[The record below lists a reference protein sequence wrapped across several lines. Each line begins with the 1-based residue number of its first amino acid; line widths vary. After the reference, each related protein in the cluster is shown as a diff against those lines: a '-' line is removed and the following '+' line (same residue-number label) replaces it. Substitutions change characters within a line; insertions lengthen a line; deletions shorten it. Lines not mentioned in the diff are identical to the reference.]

1 MVEKLQ
7 VEAIQQGTVIDHIPA
22 GQGIR
27 ILKLLHLQSGGKRI
41 TVGMNLPSQDF
52 GLKDIIKVE
61 GRQFTEQ
68 EAHQLALF
76 APKGTIN
83 VIDDYIVVNKF
94 TMQLPETLVGVF
106 NCPNSNCVSLNE
118 PVKSF
123 FYISSKGKDTAADS
137 EVKMRCKYCEKSFS
151 KEVVVGEH

>member
-1 MVEKLQ
+1 MSEKLQ

-27 ILKLLHLQSGGKRI
+27 ILKRLHLESDGKRI
-41 TVGMNLPSQDF
+41 TVGLNLPSKNF

-61 GRQFTEQ
+61 GRMFTED

-76 APKGTIN
+76 APDGTIN
-83 VIDDYIVVNKF
+83 VIDDYEVVNKF
-94 TMQLPETLVGVF
+94 TMKLPEALEGVF
-106 NCPNSNCVSLNE
+106 DCPNSNCISLNE

-123 FYISSKGKDTAADS
+123 FYVSSREDKVVGGTQ
-137 EVKMRCKYCEKSFS
+137 VKMRCKYCEKSFN
-151 KEVVVGEH
+151 KELVTS

>member
-1 MVEKLQ
+1 MSEKLQ

-27 ILKLLHLQSGGKRI
+27 ILKRLHLESAGKRI
-41 TVGMNLPSQDF
+41 TVGMNLPSKNH

-61 GRQFTEQ
+61 GRMFTED

-76 APKGTIN
+76 APSATIN
-83 VIDDYIVVNKF
+83 VIDDYEVVNKF
-94 TMQLPETLVGVF
+94 TMQIPDTLEGVF
-106 NCPNSNCVSLNE
+106 SCPNTNCISLNE

-123 FYISSKGKDTAADS
+123 FYISVKQTAEVCDTR
-137 EVKMRCKYCEKSFS
+137 VKMRCKYCEKSFN
-151 KEVVVGEH
+151 KEVVVAS